1 MGLFD
6 KIFGGGTRDEK
17 SVQSDIN
24 KALKDSGGKWTKNLN
39 DLVAERDRARSG
51 ATTSSSGR
59 NALSQGLGSF
69 GRAVSSI
76 PGNIARDVK
85 MGTSAGLFSGRDKQA
100 ETLKSKGFSQA
111 DIKDYFARTDAT
123 IARNAAQQDFGR
135 SDRSNDAPFRA
146 PIGGDGSPQNPTISG
161 GKGSRTPQPTEISP
175 EMRREALRIFES
187 QRGAGQVPYQMQP
200 YQQGL
205 GSMPRP
211 RFMPQGGMQRYA
223 VPQQQ
228 MNERLRS
235 LANRTPMDRPML
247 PPMQQPQI
255 PRFQPM
261 PQPRMP
267 MSRVPDQYD
276 GMRSTG
282 FGNPSEGGQFAF
294 DPQQQAMRE
303 RMMRNMNMARPE
315 VMPPMQQPQI
325 PRFRMPMPQ
334 PPMQRM
340 PSMPMPQP
348 PMQQNPNVSPAFQYA
363 AQNYQRL
370 GGSQRLMDRPMEMM
384 SVAERQRINDM
395 AQGMAD
401 RQRPTPFP
409 GKGGGQLP
417 TISPGKGGGAMLPQA
432 FGGGI
437 PAMGIA
443 ALLGRG
449 RSF

>member
-6 KIFGGGTRDEK
+6 NIFGGGRRDEK

-24 KALKDSGGKWTKNLN
+24 KALKDSGGKWTENLN
-39 DLVAERDRARSG
+39 DLVAERDRTRSR

-76 PGNIARDVK
+76 PRNIARDVK

-100 ETLKSKGFSQA
+100 ENLKSKGFSQA

-123 IARNAAQQDFGR
+123 IARNAAQQDSR
-135 SDRSNDAPFRA
+135 RNERSNDAPVRA
-146 PIGGDGSPQNPTISG
+146 PIDAPVDEQGPVYRNPFGSIPPQTINPYSPARGVPAEI
-161 GKGSRTPQPTEISP
+161 TPA
-175 EMRREALRIFES
+175 MRNEALRIFES

-205 GSMPRP
+205 GSIRRPDFRIPRFPGTVQPAVMPRMP
-211 RFMPQGGMQRYA
+211 MPQ
-223 VPQQQ
+223 
-228 MNERLRS
+228 
-235 LANRTPMDRPML
+235 

-261 PQPRMP
+261 PQPR
-267 MSRVPDQYD
+267 
-276 GMRSTG
+276 
-282 FGNPSEGGQFAF
+282 
-294 DPQQQAMRE
+294 
-303 RMMRNMNMARPE
+303 
-315 VMPPMQQPQI
+315 
-325 PRFRMPMPQ
+325 
-334 PPMQRM
+334 
-340 PSMPMPQP
+340 MPMPQP

-409 GKGGGQLP
+409 GKGGQRP
-417 TISPGKGGGAMLPQA
+417 TPFPGKGVQNFSPDGMRQSDT
-432 FGGGI
+432 
-437 PAMGIA
+437 
-443 ALLGRG
+443 LGRLLPLISQMG
-449 RSF
+449 LGGFRGSGMPPR